1 MMKNMTLKNIAE
13 ACHGTLLTVNG
24 QKPYESEITGVVIDS
39 RKCAPGNLFVA
50 IPGSRVDGHKFVPQ
64 VLNDGAAAAVVE
76 KMPSE
81 VTGTL
86 ILVKSTE
93 EALGEIAA
101 YYRSSLDITVVGVTG
116 SVGKTSTKETIAAV
130 LSKRYRVLSTEGNF
144 NNKFGLPLTI
154 FRLTEDTE
162 VAVLEM
168 GISDFGEMTY
178 LSGIA
183 KPDIAVITNI
193 GECHLEF
200 LGDRNGVL
208 KAKTEIFSGLK
219 ENGRV
224 VLNGDD
230 DKLRT
235 VREVNGEK
243 PLFFGTDNVDSVF
256 AADINPL
263 GLDGIE
269 MKLSLPEEKEMRDVT
284 IHVPGKHNVYN
295 ALAGASVGYLLG
307 MTPEEITAG
316 IESYRT
322 IGGRSNVIRTEK
334 LTILDDCYNA
344 NPVSMKEAIETLSF
358 AKGRRIAV
366 LGDMGELGEKEKELH
381 REVGTFLSGTGIEA
395 VFCAGTL
402 MKSLE
407 EEVRSLSPEKNVF
420 YFETKKEL
428 LEKLLAFADTGDTI
442 LVKASHFME
451 YPEIVEKLKEL

>member
-1 MMKNMTLKNIAE
+1 MTLSNIAE

-24 QKPYESEITGVVIDS
+24 QKTIDREVTGVVIDS
-39 RKCAPGNLFVA
+39 RKCTPGNLFVA
-50 IPGSRVDGHKFVPQ
+50 IPGNRVDGHRFVPQ
-64 VLNDGAAAAVVE
+64 VLKGGAAAAVVE

-81 VTGTL
+81 VTGPI
-86 ILVKSTE
+86 ILVQSTE

-101 YYRSSLDITVVGVTG
+101 FYRSALDVTVVGVTG

-130 LSKRYRVLSTEGNF
+130 LSKQFHVLSTEGNF

-154 FRLTEDTE
+154 FRMTKDTQ

-178 LSGIA
+178 LSNIA

-208 KAKTEIFSGLK
+208 KAKTEIFSGLR
-219 ENGRV
+219 EGGQV

-235 VREVNGEK
+235 VKEAGGKK
-243 PLFFGTDNVDSVF
+243 PVFFGTSIGD
-256 AADINPL
+256 AYYAGDIRPL
-263 GLDGIE
+263 GLDGVE
-269 MKLSLPEEKEMRDVT
+269 MNLYFSHYPEGKTVT

-295 ALAGASVGYLLG
+295 ALAAAAVGDLLG
-307 MTPEEITAG
+307 MMPQRIIDG

-344 NPVSMKEAIETLSF
+344 NPVSMKEALETLSY
-358 AKGRRIAV
+358 AQGRRIAV
-366 LGDMGELGEKEKELH
+366 LGDMGELGETEKELH
-381 REVGTFLSGTGIEA
+381 REVGTCLSDTEIETA
-395 VFCAGTL
+395 FCAGPL

-407 EEVRSLSPEKNVF
+407 EEVRRLSPDKEVF
-420 YFETKKEL
+420 YFEAKKEL
-428 LEKLLAFADTGDTI
+428 LEKLLDYVRTGDTI
-442 LVKASHFME
+442 LVKASHFMDF
-451 YPEIVEKLKEL
+451 PEIVDKLKEL